1 MQDSKQS
8 RIPAFSKPK
17 KNLLDAIRSGGIG
30 FTNGDGVL
38 PQTRPEHIPLS
49 YAQERLWFLDQMQLL
64 GAAYNVSWVLR
75 LSGELDVDALSR
87 SLTELVNRHE
97 ILRTHFETIDGEGIQ
112 VIDAPGEVYLDTV
125 DISDLGLE
133 AAEER
138 ARELV
143 DTERLRPL
151 DLQKAVFRVQLLKL
165 GSRDHVLLILMHHI
179 VSDGWSMDVL
189 QQELATLYIAY
200 TTGQESPLPALPLQY
215 VDYTLWQRAWLQGA
229 ALDAQLEYWQKQ
241 LSDVPLGLNL
251 PTDRPRPAVPSYS
264 GSALSFALSSEL
276 SDQLRSLA
284 HAEGATLYM
293 VLLAVFQLLLSR
305 LSGQRDI
312 LVGSPIAGRSHRE
325 TEGMIGFFVNTLVMR
340 TEVSGEST
348 FRELLQAVKTTAL
361 EAYTHQ
367 DLPFEK
373 LVTALSPERDLSRQP
388 LFQVMFALQ
397 NTPQAPTQ
405 ILPDLEVSTAGFEHV
420 TAKFDLTLSMVET
433 PSWLVGGFEYATDLF
448 DAETVARW
456 SASFERLLG
465 LIQE

>member
-1 MQDSKQS
+1 
-8 RIPAFSKPK
+8 
-17 KNLLDAIRSGGIG
+17 
-30 FTNGDGVL
+30 
-38 PQTRPEHIPLS
+38 
-49 YAQERLWFLDQMQLL
+49 
-64 GAAYNVSWVLR
+64 
-75 LSGELDVDALSR
+75 
-87 SLTELVNRHE
+87 
-97 ILRTHFETIDGEGIQ
+97 
-112 VIDAPGEVYLDTV
+112 
-125 DISDLGLE
+125 
-133 AAEER
+133 
-138 ARELV
+138 
-143 DTERLRPL
+143 
-151 DLQKAVFRVQLLKL
+151 
-165 GSRDHVLLILMHHI
+165 
-179 VSDGWSMDVL
+179 
-189 QQELATLYIAY
+189 
-200 TTGQESPLPALPLQY
+200 
-215 VDYTLWQRAWLQGA
+215 
-229 ALDAQLEYWQKQ
+229 
-241 LSDVPLGLNL
+241 
-251 PTDRPRPAVPSYS
+251 
-264 GSALSFALSSEL
+264 
-276 SDQLRSLA
+276 
-284 HAEGATLYM
+284 M

-433 PSWLVGGFEYATDLF
+433 PSGLVGGFEYATDLF
-448 DAETVARW
+448 DAETIARW